1 LSSIELDVINGGF
14 EVGKLLHMFISGKM
28 KPPVDVT
35 VKPVRIVERKSTKKY
50 AVNSKFIEKLLVYIE
65 KHYMNPLAVDD
76 LVHVVPYSRRVLE
89 KKFKEETRM
98 TIYQYIQQIRVDRFS
113 ELLITSDIPLSEA
126 AACVGFNDY
135 KNVSRIFIK
144 EKGMTPYQYRKIQQ
158 RNVL

>member
-1 LSSIELDVINGGF
+1 
-14 EVGKLLHMFISGKM
+14 MFISGKM